1 MLKIAILIWVSWIYI
16 AFPYPT
22 TDTVHFKTGIGIW
35 KTKVRHPENKVKRNK
50 GKEKIVVSLFKKPFS
65 NSLIFLSATK
75 RLKMGNF
82 FVKTTGVFSRVHPNL
97 SKMLYCSEY
106 KKDKVGLGHYFLLP
120 LFSHVSIWGIKS
132 CPTTPGAFCFQI
144 SLFSLYSVCIIRK
157 SRLSSSSVKPCS
169 WIAFPRRLIG
179 VFKVSPQSCHH
190 LYNYE
195 ILSPEQFQKITWPGI
210 LGEILHSIAAYLAK
224 RDVVQH
230 TNN

>member
-1 MLKIAILIWVSWIYI
+1 MFLAEFTQICLQCCTVQSTRQRMGIHSAHSVSQNRR
-16 AFPYPT
+16 
-22 TDTVHFKTGIGIW
+22 
-35 KTKVRHPENKVKRNK
+35 KTKWGWDIIFSYPY
-50 GKEKIVVSLFKKPFS
+50 SLTCL
-65 NSLIFLSATK
+65 N
-75 RLKMGNF
+75 
-82 FVKTTGVFSRVHPNL
+82 
-97 SKMLYCSEY
+97 
-106 KKDKVGLGHYFLLP
+106 LGHRKLP
-120 LFSHVSIWGIKS
+120 YYYR
-132 CPTTPGAFCFQI
+132 CCFQI
-144 SLFSLYSVCIIRK
+144 SLFSLSSVCIIRK

-195 ILSPEQFQKITWPGI
+195 ILSPEQFQKITWPEI